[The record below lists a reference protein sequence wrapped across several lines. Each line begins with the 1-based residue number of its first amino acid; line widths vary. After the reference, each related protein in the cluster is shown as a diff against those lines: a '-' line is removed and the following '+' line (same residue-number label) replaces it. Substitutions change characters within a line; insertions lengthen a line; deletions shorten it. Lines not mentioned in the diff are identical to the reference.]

1 MSTSCNGRR
10 PCLGIIAAAAGLIG
24 IAVLTSSA
32 AAQTPPPAAKAPDGP
47 GKELFTRWCSG
58 CHGDGGAG
66 DGFAAPYMIPRPR
79 DLTLGNFYIRSTRS
93 GDVPTDA
100 DLRRTIS
107 DGLPGTAMSGWKTVL
122 SPAQIDTL
130 VQYMKKFS
138 PFFDGP
144 APAVLSPG
152 PEPTP
157 SAEGLSEG
165 RRVYEQLKCFE
176 CHGQKGRGDGTS
188 VPTLMDDQKMPI
200 FSADLTKNW
209 TFRGGPTVADIYR
222 GFRTGLNGTPMPAYT
237 AEANGVNDQQ
247 LWRLAQY
254 VRSLSPATPP
264 DTGSVI
270 HAVMRADGRL
280 PADPDDRAWDGAPAR
295 YVPLGGQ
302 VAVKP
307 RWFTPSID
315 GVWVQALHDAT
326 RLAIRLTWHDPSRS
340 PDSAFAPWLKN
351 VVKTLDRADPPPIT
365 AQGPD
370 RIVITFPVQIAADSM
385 RPHFL
390 GGNSMRSAYVWRW
403 SSSPDMV
410 EEGTTRGLAR
420 FAPLAARNALG
431 HAARYRDGEWQLQ
444 FTRALL
450 PVDSITAPR
459 FTDQRP
465 VPVAFFV
472 ADGSNGEIGT
482 RGSMSGWYTIMI
494 HMMGATQ

>member
-1 MSTSCNGRR
+1 MSTSCSIR
-10 PCLGIIAAAAGLIG
+10 AAAGLIG
-24 IAVLTSSA
+24 ITLLTGIA
-32 AAQTPPPAAKAPDGP
+32 AAQAPRPASKAPEGP
-47 GKELFTRWCSG
+47 GKELFARWCSG

-79 DLTLGNFYIRSTRS
+79 DFTLGNFYIRSTAT

-107 DGLPGTAMSGWKTVL
+107 DGFPGTAMNGWKTAL

-130 VQYMKKFS
+130 VQYVKKFS
-138 PFFDGP
+138 PFFTGP
-144 APAVLSPG
+144 PTVLAAG
-152 PEPTP
+152 PEPVP
-157 SAEGLSEG
+157 SAEGLTEG

-188 VPTLMDDQKMPI
+188 VPTLMDDQKIPI
-200 FSADLTKNW
+200 FSADLTKAW
-209 TFRGGPTVADIYR
+209 TFRGGPAVADIYR

-237 AEANGVNDQQ
+237 AEANNVNDQQ

-254 VRSLSPATPP
+254 VRSLSPAASP

-270 HAVMRADGRL
+270 HAVMKMDGPL
-280 PADPDDRAWDGAPAR
+280 PATPDDKAWDGAPAR

-307 RWFTPSID
+307 RWFAPSID
-315 GVWVQALHDAT
+315 GVWIQAMYDMNK
-326 RLAIRLTWHDPSRS
+326 LAIKVTWHDPSRS
-340 PDSAFAPWLKN
+340 PDSAFAPWLKK
-351 VVKTLDRADPPPIT
+351 VVETLDRADPPPIT

-370 RIVITFPVQIAADSM
+370 RIVVTFPVQIGADST

-390 GGNSMRSAYVWRW
+390 GGNSVRPAYVWRW
-403 SSSPDMV
+403 SNSPDRA

-420 FAPLAARNALG
+420 FTPLAAGNTLG
-431 HAARYRDGEWQLQ
+431 HTARYADGEWQLQ

-450 PVDSITAPR
+450 PVDSTTAPR

-482 RGSMSGWYTIMI
+482 RGSMSGWYTIML